1 MRVLRDFG
9 NIKKSDHD
17 DFIEY
22 EGVFGHE
29 GDCWVESNTSG
40 RCCIVDECVFA
51 NVIVY
56 NDARIF
62 HDSIIYDSA
71 QIYCILPVSSFICVY
86 RNALV
91 YGSLKVRSRLHVYE
105 KTKIYCNFKI
115 SSNVHVD
122 GGVRVYSNAQVY
134 NSVEISK
141 NSKTY
146 VNALVCDYATIHGKS
161 QVYGH
166 AEVCGYE
173 DCCNDNEIRIG
184 SYVLHD
190 IKEVKKNDVGKA
202 SIGFVVLLA
211 SFEIVFILMFYVNK
225 YGANNW
231 REGMD
236 FCSFYRAVLHH
247 LLVCF
252 YGENKGYRV
261 RFFVLGIC
269 RFVFFF

>member
-1 MRVLRDFG
+1 MHVLRDFG
-9 NIKKSDHD
+9 NIKKSDRD

-22 EGVFGHE
+22 EGVLGHE
-29 GDCWVESNTSG
+29 GDRWVESDTSG
-40 RCCIVDECVFA
+40 RCFIVDECVFA
-51 NVIVY
+51 DAMVY
-56 NDARIF
+56 NDAPIY

-91 YGSLKVRSRLHVYE
+91 YGGSEVRGRLHVYD

-115 SSNVHVD
+115 SSNVHVV
-122 GGVRVYSNAQVY
+122 GGVCVYSNAQVY

-141 NSKTY
+141 NSKIY
-146 VNALVCDYATIHGKS
+146 VNALVCDYATVHGKP
-161 QVYGH
+161 QVYGY

-173 DCCNDNEIRIG
+173 GCRNDNDKEIRIS
-184 SYVLHD
+184 SYILHD

-202 SIGFVVLLA
+202 SIEFVVLLV

-236 FCSFYRAVLHH
+236 FCSFYGVVLHH
-247 LLVCF
+247 LSVCF
-252 YGENKGYRV
+252 YGENKGY
-261 RFFVLGIC
+261 
-269 RFVFFF
+269 